1 MILKYL
7 KEMAKTHNAYKE
19 IKQEVIIVPARFN
32 KLQRDT
38 TIEESK
44 EAGLEIYKLIN
55 EPTAAAIAYGYIIQ
69 LDNERKVL
77 IFNLVKGIFDVSIV
91 EIKGNEYIVFA
102 SIDEEH
108 LGGEDFNQRI
118 IEYVMREMKKNNN
131 FKNIDFIN
139 KKI

>member
-1 MILKYL
+1 MK
-7 KEMAKTHNAYKE
+7 
-19 IKQEVIIVPARFN
+19 
-32 KLQRDT
+32 
-38 TIEESK
+38 
-44 EAGLEIYKLIN
+44 
-55 EPTAAAIAYGYIIQ
+55 PTAAAIAYGYIIQ

>member
-1 MILKYL
+1 
-7 KEMAKTHNAYKE
+7 MAKKHNGYKE

-32 KLQRDT
+32 KLQRNA
-38 TIEESK
+38 TIEASK
-44 EAGLEIYKLIN
+44 EVGLEIYKLIN

-91 EIKGNEYIVFA
+91 EIKGNEYIVLA

-108 LGGEDFNQRI
+108 LGEEEFNQRI
-118 IEYVMREMKKNNN
+118 IEYFIREIKK
-131 FKNIDFIN
+131 IN
-139 KKI
+139 K